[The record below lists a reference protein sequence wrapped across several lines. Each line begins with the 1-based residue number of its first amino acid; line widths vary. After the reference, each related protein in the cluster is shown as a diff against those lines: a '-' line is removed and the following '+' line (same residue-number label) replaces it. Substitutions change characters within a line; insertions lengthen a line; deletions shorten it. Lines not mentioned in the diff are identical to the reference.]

1 MVWLVY
7 ENEEQNGEMETT
19 LEGSD
24 ISEGLPDGETGGETE
39 TSEGIPSQDA
49 ETNSDTQESETVV
62 SIDYTEQLQQ
72 IISNQEQTYSMLNA
86 CCIFL
91 ALVVGI
97 TIIFEFF
104 RGVTR

>member
-7 ENEEQNGEMETT
+7 ENQDESGEMETT

-24 ISEGLPDGETGGETE
+24 NSEGLPSGETGGEAE
-39 TSEGIPSQDA
+39 TSEGVPSQNT
-49 ETNSDTQESETVV
+49 ETNTETNESETVE
-62 SIDYTEQLQQ
+62 SIDYTEQFQQ

-91 ALVVGI
+91 ALGVGI

>member
-1 MVWLVY
+1 MVWLFY
-7 ENEEQNGEMETT
+7 ENQEESGEMETT

-24 ISEGLPDGETGGETE
+24 TSGELPNGETSGEAE
-39 TSEGIPSQDA
+39 TSEGVPSQDT
-49 ETNSDTQESETVV
+49 ETSSETEETQTVE
-62 SIDYTEQLQQ
+62 SIDYTERLQQ

-91 ALVVGI
+91 ALGVGI
-97 TIIFEFF
+97 IIIFEFF